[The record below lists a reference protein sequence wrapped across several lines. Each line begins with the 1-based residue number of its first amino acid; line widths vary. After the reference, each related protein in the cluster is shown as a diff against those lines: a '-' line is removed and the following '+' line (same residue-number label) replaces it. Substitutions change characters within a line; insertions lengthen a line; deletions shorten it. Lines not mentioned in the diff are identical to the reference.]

1 MEIMWQPK
9 AEQRLKEIYSFYREK
24 SRSAANKLLVDIKN
38 AVFPLAQFPQMAALE
53 PYLSDLPVSFRSLV
67 VRDNYKIIYFIDE
80 DKDIINIVTI
90 WDCRQDDKKLK
101 NELG

>member
-1 MEIMWQPK
+1 MEIIWQPK

-24 SRSAANKLLVDIKN
+24 SRSEANKLLVDIKN
-38 AVFPLAQFPQMAALE
+38 AVFPLVQFPQMAALE